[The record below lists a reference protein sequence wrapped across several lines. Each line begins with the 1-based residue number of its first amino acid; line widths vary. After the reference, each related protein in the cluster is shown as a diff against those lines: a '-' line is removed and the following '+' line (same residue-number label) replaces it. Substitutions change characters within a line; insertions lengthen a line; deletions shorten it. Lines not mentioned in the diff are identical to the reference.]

1 MNRFILY
8 IFGIFLLAQANAL
21 ACDVKIIPFGSEKEK
36 IKMELPPLSFPDR
49 FGGESLAIPLQ
60 DICKSDK
67 ELFGTLVNFLFV
79 EDKLIQISLI
89 RPNLNDSKLMDYAMK
104 TYGEFSLPG
113 GIKKLQFRGNY
124 IWEKGN
130 ENINYIYT
138 NIHDGSAEIIEIT
151 SDLYL
156 TQLQNYNE
164 KIGEW
169 LDTQK

>member
-1 MNRFILY
+1 MKKI
-8 IFGIFLLAQANAL
+8 IFIFLFLISSISPVL
-21 ACDVKIIPFGSEKEK
+21 ACDVKIITFGSEKEK

-60 DICKSDK
+60 DIFKNDK

-79 EDKLIQISLI
+79 ENKLIQISLI
-89 RPNLNDSKLMDYAMK
+89 RPNLNDAKLMDYAMK

-113 GIKKLQFRGNY
+113 GIKKQQFRGNY
-124 IWEKGN
+124 IWKKGN

>member
-1 MNRFILY
+1 MKKIIL
-8 IFGIFLLAQANAL
+8 IFLFLTSSISSAL

-36 IKMELPPLSFPDR
+36 IKMELPPLSFPDQ
-49 FGGESLAIPLQ
+49 FGGDNLAIPLE
-60 DICKSDK
+60 DVCKDSKD
-67 ELFGTLVNFLFV
+67 LFGTMINFLFL

-89 RPNLNDSKLMDYAMK
+89 RPNQNDARLMDYAMK

>member
-1 MNRFILY
+1 MKKIIL
-8 IFGIFLLAQANAL
+8 IFLFLISSISSVL

-36 IKMELPPLSFPDR
+36 IKMEIPPLSFPNQ
-49 FGGESLAIPLQ
+49 FGGEMVTIPIEE
-60 DICKSDK
+60 ICKNEKD
-67 ELFGTLVNFLFV
+67 LFGTSVNFLFI
-79 EDKLIQISLI
+79 ENKLIQISLM
-89 RPNLNDSKLMDYAMK
+89 RPNQNDARLMDYAMK

-113 GIKKLQFRGNY
+113 GIKKQQFRGNY

-169 LDTQK
+169 LDSQK